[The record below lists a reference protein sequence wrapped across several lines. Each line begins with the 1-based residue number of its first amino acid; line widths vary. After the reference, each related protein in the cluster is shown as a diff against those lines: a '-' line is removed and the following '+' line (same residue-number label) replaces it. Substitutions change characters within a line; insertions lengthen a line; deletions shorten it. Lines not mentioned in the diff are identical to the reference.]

1 MRKFPY
7 PSSQT
12 RSNHQGPTLTQGG
25 HLAGNDGSVT
35 LWIGDLKTGAA
46 VDEAAYQLWGRY
58 FDQIVRLARARL
70 RSAPCGPADEEEDV
84 ALSVFYCFCQGA
96 ATGRFPDLSGR
107 DDLWRLLV
115 TITANKAADRI
126 KHEHRQKR
134 GGGRVVGEH
143 LLNVNGPDDGAV
155 DGLAQAV
162 GREPNPEFAVMV
174 ADECCRLLD
183 SLCDDVL
190 RQIALLRMEGYEN
203 AEIAQRLGCGLRT
216 VERKLDLIRKIWLA
230 GEPS

>member
-1 MRKFPY
+1 MRKSNY
-7 PSSQT
+7 PSSQP

-46 VDEAAYQLWGRY
+46 VDQAAHQLWGRY
-58 FDQIVRLARARL
+58 FDQLVRLARARL
-70 RSAPCGPADEEEDV
+70 RSAPCGPADEEDV
-84 ALSVFYCFCQGA
+84 ALSAFNCFCQGA
-96 ATGRFPDLSGR
+96 AAGRFPSLSGR

-115 TITANKAADRI
+115 TITANKAADLIR
-126 KHEHRQKR
+126 HEHRQRR

-143 LLNVNGPDDGAV
+143 PLNVNGPCDGAA
-155 DGLAQAV
+155 DELAQAA

-203 AEIAQRLGCGLRT
+203 AEIGQRLGCGLRT
-216 VERKLDLIRKIWLA
+216 VERKLNLIRRIWLA

>member
-58 FDQIVRLARARL
+58 FDQLVRLARARL
-70 RSAPCGPADEEEDV
+70 RSAPRGPADEEDV
-84 ALSVFYCFCQGA
+84 ALSAFNCFCQGA
-96 ATGRFPDLSGR
+96 AAGRFPDLSGR

-126 KHEHRQKR
+126 KHEHRQRR
-134 GGGRVVGEH
+134 GGGR
-143 LLNVNGPDDGAV
+143 NVNGPGDGAADELV
-155 DGLAQAV
+155 QAAS
-162 GREPNPEFAVMV
+162 REPNPEFAVMV

-190 RQIALLRMEGYEN
+190 RQIVLLRMEGYEN

-216 VERKLDLIRKIWLA
+216 VERKLDLIRRIWLA

>member
-1 MRKFPY
+1 MLVDPLVMRKSPY
-7 PSSQT
+7 PSSQP
-12 RSNHQGPTLTQGG
+12 RSNHQGPTLTRGG
-25 HLAGNDGSVT
+25 HLAANDDSVT
-35 LWIGDLKTGAA
+35 PWIGDLKTGAA
-46 VDEAAYQLWGRY
+46 VDEAAHQLWGRY
-58 FDQIVRLARARL
+58 FDQLVRLARARL
-70 RSAPCGPADEEEDV
+70 RSAPRGPADEEDV
-84 ALSVFYCFCQGA
+84 ALSAFNCFCQGA
-96 ATGRFPDLSGR
+96 AAGRFPDLSGR

-126 KHEHRQKR
+126 KHEHRQRR
-134 GGGRVVGEH
+134 GGGR
-143 LLNVNGPDDGAV
+143 NVNGPGDGAA
-155 DGLAQAV
+155 DELAQAAS
-162 GREPNPEFAVMV
+162 REPNPEFAVMV